1 MIQLDANG
9 IGFVDTWVLV
19 TRNGK
24 TSGVT
29 YDSRAAAR
37 AVARDMP
44 RDAMMRPARV
54 RIIYCVRGGK

>member
-1 MIQLDANG
+1 MIRLDANG
-9 IGFVDTWVLV
+9 IGFVDTWILV
-19 TRNGK
+19 YRNGK

-44 RDAMMRPARV
+44 PGARPRPARV